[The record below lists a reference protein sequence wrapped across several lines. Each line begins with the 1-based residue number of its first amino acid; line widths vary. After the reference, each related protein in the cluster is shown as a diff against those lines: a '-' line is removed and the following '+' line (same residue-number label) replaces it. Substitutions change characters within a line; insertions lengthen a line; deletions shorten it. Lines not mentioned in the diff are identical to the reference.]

1 MGCLKMSR
9 CIIKFK
15 NGEHVN
21 VPADCIDLRDGWILA
36 WRGDFIVVIV
46 NASEVIAC
54 YLSDKKE
61 G

>member
-1 MGCLKMSR
+1 MSR

-21 VPADCIDLRDGWILA
+21 ISADCIDLRDDWIFA
-36 WRGDFIVVIV
+36 WKGDYIVVIV
-46 NASEVIAC
+46 RAEEVVAC
-54 YLSDKKE
+54 YISEKKE